1 MALSVRG
8 LTKEF
13 RRAGPMRRS
22 QETHLAVNNVD
33 FEIRLGEVVGLI
45 GESGSGKTTLIRTA
59 LGLIPYTTGEIEL
72 LGKQLSNLKVAELRA
87 MRRKVQLLFQSP
99 EAMLNPGL
107 TVREHLLESAALH
120 RPNEDREEL
129 AVACAQEVGLDH
141 RLDNLPRQLSGGEKR
156 RVGIARVHI
165 SRPQLL
171 VADEPTAGLDAAL
184 KADLIDLLLQHR
196 GPENAILLV
205 SHDLPLVTYACD
217 RVLVMLDG
225 RIVDSFQTIDM
236 KNKKHHPYTEQL
248 LRATNMLDEE
258 CP

>member
-1 MALSVRG
+1 LSVKG
-8 LTKEF
+8 LSKEF
-13 RRAGPMRRS
+13 RRSGPMGIGKES
-22 QETHLAVNNVD
+22 HLAVNNVD
-33 FEIRLGEVVGLI
+33 LAIGLGEVVGLI
-45 GESGSGKTTLIRTA
+45 GESGSGKTTLIRAA
-59 LGLIPYTTGEIEL
+59 LGLIPFNTGEVEL
-72 LGKQLSNLKVAELRA
+72 LGRKLHGLSSVELRE
-87 MRRKVQLLFQSP
+87 MRRSVQLLFQSP

-120 RPNEDREEL
+120 RPMEDGEEL

-165 SRPQLL
+165 SRPRLL

-225 RIVDSFQTIDM
+225 RIVDSFQTADM
-236 KNKKHHPYTEQL
+236 KHTQHHPYTEQL
-248 LRATNMLDEE
+248 LSATNMLGKER
-258 CP
+258 P